1 MDLSRS
7 TLAVTAGRPEPS
19 PGAALNV
26 PVVMAST
33 YRAGGD
39 LTYGRDG
46 NPTWSALE
54 QAVGALD
61 GGHAVTFPSGMAA
74 LAAVLGTIPLGGTVV
89 APRSPY
95 TGTADVL
102 REHHESGRLAVR
114 WVDVAD
120 ADAVVAAIPGADLV
134 WVESATNPLLD
145 VADVART
152 CAAAHAVGAT
162 AVIDSTFTTPMAL
175 RPLELGA
182 DMVMH
187 SATKLMSGHSD
198 LLLGVVVARD
208 ATVRDHLADARHLSG
223 SIPGPF
229 EAWLALRGL
238 RTLALR
244 HERATAS
251 AGQLALRLSA
261 HAGVSRVRYPG
272 LPDHP
277 GHDVASAQWDSYGSM
292 ISIEVAGDAD
302 AAEQVCRSTN
312 LWAHATSLGGVESTL
327 ERRRRWPTE
336 SSDVPETLIRL
347 SVGIE
352 NVEDLW
358 SDLSQ
363 ALDDSH

>member
-54 QAVGALD
+54 EAVGALD
-61 GGHAVTFPSGMAA
+61 GGHAVAFPSGMAA
-74 LAAVLGTIPLGGTVV
+74 LTAVLGTVRLGGIVV

-102 REHHESGRLAVR
+102 REHQQSGRLVVR
-114 WVDVAD
+114 WVDAAD
-120 ADAVVAAIPGADLV
+120 ADAVVAACPGADLV
-134 WVESATNPLLD
+134 WMESATNPLLD

-152 CAAAHAVGAT
+152 CAAARAADAT
-162 AVIDSTFTTPMAL
+162 AVIDSTFTTPMGL

-182 DMVMH
+182 HLVMH

-198 LLLGVVVARD
+198 LLLGVVVAQD
-208 ATVRDHLADARHLSG
+208 VTVRDHLAAARHLSG

-238 RTLALR
+238 RTLPLR
-244 HERATAS
+244 HAKASAS
-251 AGQLALRLSA
+251 AGQLAVRLSE
-261 HAGVSRVRYPG
+261 HASVSRVRYPG
-272 LPDHP
+272 LSDDP
-277 GHDVASAQWDSYGSM
+277 GHSLASAQWDSFGSM
-292 ISIEVAGDAD
+292 ISIEVRGDAE
-302 AAEQVCRSTN
+302 AAERVCRSTK
-312 LWAHATSLGGVESTL
+312 LWLHATSLGGVESTL

-352 NVEDLW
+352 DVEDLW
-358 SDLSQ
+358 QDLSK
-363 ALDDSH
+363 ALDDSQ